1 MIADRTTLSIAKAGE
16 LVGVTRRTIYNWI
29 AGGKVEY
36 VRTAGGFRADLRRYT
51 VARSACRRH
60 PAGYAR
66 NLGRRLNTLR
76 GLNVALPRLPAP
88 LRRASPVPWSGAP
101 PQAATGASAPS
112 APKPGA
118 VVRPTRRRVPGT
130 GGFPDRPG
138 GLERG
143 RRLTG
148 RGESPAPADR
158 VVSLS
163 PSCRAAAGTVSRATV
178 SDSTPTRVARTAARS
193 AAPKSRPPVSIAGR
207 RRAAMADAPSAP
219 GLAEDLGR
227 SPRSWPERRG
237 RRAVRPQ

>member
-29 AGGKVEY
+29 AGDKVEY
-36 VRTAGGFRADLRRYT
+36 VRTAGGSVRILRRYT

-112 APKPGA
+112 APDRLSCLPPQDGPDL
-118 VVRPTRRRVPGT
+118 RHSCPRGCTIGRVT
-130 GGFPDRPG
+130 
-138 GLERG
+138 
-143 RRLTG
+143 
-148 RGESPAPADR
+148 APADNGHF
-158 VVSLS
+158 SF
-163 PSCRAAAGTVSRATV
+163 
-178 SDSTPTRVARTAARS
+178 RTACPTPDLTPPGCTGVAQGCCGPGGVV
-193 AAPKSRPPVSIAGR
+193 AAPAGFGG
-207 RRAAMADAPSAP
+207 D
-219 GLAEDLGR
+219 
-227 SPRSWPERRG
+227 
-237 RRAVRPQ
+237 